1 MKNFVFVLAVAAI
14 VLGSSIVAKADCV
27 NGTCSQKA
35 TGVVRAVVADAVSVV
50 TAPVRAVKCHRAA
63 RLAARSACSAC
74 APAACA
80 PAACA
85 PVKACAPVV
94 VVQACAPVAPAP
106 AACAPVKA
114 CAPVACTT
122 CAKVRVVLFRHHHR
136 RGCGC

>member
-1 MKNFVFVLAVAAI
+1 M
-14 VLGSSIVAKADCV
+14 

-35 TGVVRAVVADAVSVV
+35 TGGVRAVVADAVSVV

-85 PVKACAPVV
+85 PVKACAPV
-94 VVQACAPVAPAP
+94 
-106 AACAPVKA
+106 
-114 CAPVACTT
+114 ACTT